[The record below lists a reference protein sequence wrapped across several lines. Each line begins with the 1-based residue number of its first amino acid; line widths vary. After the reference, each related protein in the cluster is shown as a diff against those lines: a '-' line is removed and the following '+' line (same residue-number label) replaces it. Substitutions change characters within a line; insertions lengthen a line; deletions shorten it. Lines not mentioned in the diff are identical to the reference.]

1 MTIKKDEN
9 NIIEIT
15 DNMVNGLLS
24 NDYFDALAP
33 LFFHL
38 NINGESY
45 IKQFQF
51 SYMKYIY
58 ENIDS
63 RKSYIRSHTR
73 FGRRIVEGF
82 FKDIKCEQLI
92 KRTKKADIF
101 NKLVYELRYS
111 CKNSDTNS
119 ISIDGDINS
128 FSAIFEESKLNDK
141 NLTKLSILSFLE
153 NVGCVRCS
161 EGHVYYVGMI
171 DQKFIE
177 MVNHKPR
184 TSKVDIKRQFTNL
197 INEYVTSTLHNIDP
211 ENQKNKFVSR
221 RLSTM
226 KVDDDLVEPLLKTIN
241 ELAIEFRH
249 KIIDELEKT
258 ERESSGGQQN
268 FVIGLHLLSFLI
280 NQRK

>member
-1 MTIKKDEN
+1 MTVKDDQN
-9 NIIEIT
+9 NIIKIT

-73 FGRRIVEGF
+73 FGRRIVDGF
-82 FKDIKCEQLI
+82 YKDIKCEQLI
-92 KRTKKADIF
+92 KRTKKSDIF
-101 NKLVYELRYS
+101 NKLVYEVRYS

-119 ISIDGDINS
+119 IPIDGENS
-128 FSAIFEESKLNDK
+128 FGTIFDESKLNDK
-141 NLTKLSILSFLE
+141 NLTKLSVLSFLE

-161 EGHVYYVGMI
+161 DNRVYYIGMI
-171 DQKFIE
+171 DHKF
-177 MVNHKPR
+177 R
-184 TSKVDIKRQFTNL
+184 TSKDDIKRQFTNL
-197 INEYVTSTLHNIDP
+197 INEYVASTLHNINP
-211 ENQKNKFVSR
+211 ENEENKFVSR

-226 KVDDDLVEPLLKTIN
+226 KVDNDLIEPLLKTIN
-241 ELAIEFRH
+241 KLAIEFRH
-249 KIIDELEKT
+249 KIVDELEKA
-258 ERESSGGQQN
+258 EKRSSGGQQN
-268 FVIGLHLLSFLI
+268 FVVGLHLLSFLI
-280 NQRK
+280 NQRE